1 METSKILIGYFI
13 YLPII
18 ITLTYFVSRTLFKNG
33 KIFMLDIFHGREDI
47 AYSTNKLFEV
57 GFYLLN
63 LGFGLWILKINSY
76 GFDNTYQSLVEILSS
91 KIGGFS
97 IYLGVMLFFNMLLFF
112 RGRKRSKNSRQQSEI
127 KDRMFE
133 NQPL

>member
-1 METSKILIGYFI
+1 METSKILLGYFI

-18 ITLTYFVSRTLFKNG
+18 IGLTYFVSRTLFKNG

-47 AYSTNKLFEV
+47 ANSTNKLFEV

-63 LGFGLWILKINSY
+63 LGFGMWLLEINSY
-76 GFDNTYQSLVEILSS
+76 GFNETYQSLIEILSS

-97 IYLGVMLFFNMLLFF
+97 IYLGIMLFINLLLFF
-112 RGRKRSKNSRQQSEI
+112 RGRRKSNQSRMQQQE
-127 KDRMFE
+127 K
-133 NQPL
+133 